1 MPTHI
6 GPTNIPPWEA
16 FNLGV
21 PVIYSNLEGAKEIY
35 DDAVI
40 YINPNDVNSIYN
52 AIEQIY
58 TKQELRQ
65 KLINN
70 GRELLKK
77 NMEKNNIVALK
88 TNIKNL
94 ENNLSLNITK
104 NI

>member
-1 MPTHI
+1 MR
-6 GPTNIPPWEA
+6 
-16 FNLGV
+16 L
-21 PVIYSNLEGAKEIY
+21 SK
-35 DDAVI
+35 
-40 YINPNDVNSIYN
+40 
-52 AIEQIY
+52 IY